1 MARTH
6 CNHCSASVPAE
17 ARFCPRCGHEMGGT
31 SVVAP
36 IRAVEST
43 PATAQRAKDA
53 LPSSSP
59 MPLAGI
65 LFLVA
70 AVLGPT
76 MIAFGVTAGNPYL
89 LLCGIAVGLG
99 LIVVLLLGMVF

>member
-1 MARTH
+1 MPRVQCTQ
-6 CNHCSASVPAE
+6 CSASVPGA
-17 ARFCPRCGHEMGGT
+17 ARFCPRCGN
-31 SVVAP
+31 
-36 IRAVEST
+36 
-43 PATAQRAKDA
+43 ATATGGGAAPAPTGNRPHGA

-76 MIAFGVTAGNPYL
+76 MIAVGVSTGTPL
-89 LLCGIAVGLG
+89 LLVAGIGIAVV
-99 LIVVLLLGMVF
+99 LIGVLLLGMVF

>member
-1 MARTH
+1 MARAQCT
-6 CNHCSASVPAE
+6 HCSASVPAE
-17 ARFCPRCGHEMGGT
+17 ARFCPRCGHETVGAPSRAG
-31 SVVAP
+31 VGRGVEPVA
-36 IRAVEST
+36 
-43 PATAQRAKDA
+43 AQRAKDA

-70 AVLGPT
+70 AILGPT
-76 MIAFGVTAGNPYL
+76 MIAFGVTTGNPYL
-89 LLCGIAVGLG
+89 LLAGIAVGLG